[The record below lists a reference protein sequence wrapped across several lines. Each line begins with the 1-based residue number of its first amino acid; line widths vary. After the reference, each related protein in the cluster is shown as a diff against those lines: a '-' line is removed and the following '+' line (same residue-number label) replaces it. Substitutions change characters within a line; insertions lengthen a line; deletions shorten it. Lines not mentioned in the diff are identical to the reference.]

1 MRCTPSTT
9 TTRGLSNNGTVS
21 GDSELKTA
29 GLLAAIRICSLV
41 AAKMA
46 MVVITE
52 SERVVC
58 KVAGRRSSTT
68 ETYKTRNTVERAIN
82 RLHGYR
88 AVATRYDKR
97 EFVYKGTI
105 DVASIGI
112 WLRQPADQ
120 DPRDTP

>member
-58 KVAGRRSSTT
+58 TARCESAPPCSTRCSLRLAWRRG
-68 ETYKTRNTVERAIN
+68 EGAQN
-82 RLHGYR
+82 RLGA
-88 AVATRYDKR
+88 AVPSRLNSALPEPVVSGR
-97 EFVYKGTI
+97 G
-105 DVASIGI
+105 
-112 WLRQPADQ
+112 
-120 DPRDTP
+120 